1 MKIYA
6 HRGSSIA
13 HPELTMVAYK
23 AALDDGADGFEC
35 DVRLTKDNQLVL
47 WHDAD
52 MQRIAGNAARIA
64 DSTFNEIKSHYPQV
78 ITLDQLL
85 VFARDNKK
93 ELAIETKHPVP
104 SASAVEKKVMH
115 LLGQEKT
122 VADIHLM
129 SFSWLALEIIR
140 KIEPQQKTVALLHD
154 TFSFAMRR
162 FTSAQ
167 SIGPG
172 ITAFR
177 QKPHLN
183 QDPRNLFVWTVDDAD
198 DMRFCADNGVDVL
211 ITNTPSFARSVLG
224 YNY

>member
-13 HPELTMVAYK
+13 HPELTMAAYQ
-23 AALDDGADGFEC
+23 AAIDEGADGFEC
-35 DVRLTKDNQLVL
+35 DVRVTKDNQLVL

-52 MQRIAGNAARIA
+52 MQRVAGNPARIA
-64 DSTFNEIKSHYPQV
+64 DSTLKEIKSHYQQA
-78 ITLDQLL
+78 ITLDELL
-85 VFARDNKK
+85 ILARDNKK

-104 SASAVEKKVMH
+104 SGSAVEKGVME
-115 LLGQEKT
+115 LLSQEKL
-122 VADIHLM
+122 VADIHVM
-129 SFSWLALEIIR
+129 SFSWLALENVR
-140 KIEPQQKTVALLHD
+140 KISPEQKTVALLHD

-167 SIGPG
+167 AIGPG

-177 QKPHLN
+177 KKPHLN
-183 QDPRNLFVWTVDDAD
+183 QDPRNLFIWTVDDAD

-211 ITNTPSFARSVLG
+211 ITNTPSYARSVLG
-224 YNY
+224 YN

>member
-6 HRGSSIA
+6 HRGSSVA
-13 HPELTMVAYK
+13 HPELTMAAYK
-23 AALDDGADGFEC
+23 AAVDDGADGFEC

-52 MQRIAGNAARIA
+52 MQRVAGNAARIA
-64 DSTFNEIKSHYPQV
+64 DTTFKEIKSYYPQA
-78 ITLDQLL
+78 ISLEDLL
-85 VFARDNKK
+85 MLARDNKK

-104 SASAVEKKVMH
+104 SASAVEKKVMQ
-115 LLGQEKT
+115 LLHQEKQ
-122 VADIHLM
+122 VADIHVM
-129 SFSWLALEIIR
+129 SFSWLALENVR
-140 KIEPQQKTVALLHD
+140 KIDQEQKTVALLHD

-172 ITAFR
+172 ISALR
-177 QKPHLN
+177 KKPHLN

-211 ITNTPSFARSVLG
+211 ITNTPSYARSVLG
-224 YNY
+224 YN